1 MLLGMSKGDQRY
13 QWWEY
18 TEVIK
23 LSLTLEMAGGNSGNK
38 EDRMRSNDVD
48 WQQVDELS
56 RGQWGL
62 DSLNPVT
69 GV

>member
-1 MLLGMSKGDQRY
+1 MSKGDQRY
-13 QWWEY
+13 LWWEY
-18 TEVIK
+18 TEAIK
-23 LSLTLEMAGGNSGNK
+23 LSLTLEMAGGKPGHK
-38 EDRMRSNDVD
+38 EDRMRSNDAD

-62 DSLNPVT
+62 VSLNLVT

>member
-1 MLLGMSKGDQRY
+1 MSKGDQRY
-13 QWWEY
+13 LWWEY

-23 LSLTLEMAGGNSGNK
+23 LSLTLEMAGGNSENK